1 NNVANAGTPGF
12 RADREVFAVALAGAM
27 DGNGAESL
35 RYNTLR
41 SVQPDLSVGQI
52 VHTGR
57 ELDVALTREEGLFV
71 VRTADGDRY
80 TRAGKLVVA
89 TDGTVTTPDGHTY
102 VGTDRK
108 PLRVAPGASH
118 VAVNAAGALVVD
130 GSETNARLLVVRFQN
145 PAGLEKEGHVLLRAG
160 AEAGRPEA
168 IEPSVQVGALELSN
182 ASAVSGMTAL
192 VTVSRQFEMLSRVI
206 DAFAQA
212 DRRAATDIMGSK

>member
-1 NNVANAGTPGF
+1 GAVRASPPTRSAPHRTGAPHGESARGRERTMSTGIWAAVSGATGQMAALDVAANNVANAGTPGF

-80 TRAGKLVVA
+80 TRAG
-89 TDGTVTTPDGHTY
+89 
-102 VGTDRK
+102 
-108 PLRVAPGASH
+108 
-118 VAVNAAGALVVD
+118 
-130 GSETNARLLVVRFQN
+130 
-145 PAGLEKEGHVLLRAG
+145 
-160 AEAGRPEA
+160 
-168 IEPSVQVGALELSN
+168 
-182 ASAVSGMTAL
+182 
-192 VTVSRQFEMLSRVI
+192 
-206 DAFAQA
+206 
-212 DRRAATDIMGSK
+212 